1 MAGGVGAEDAAPK
14 ARVQGALQWSS
25 RWGRAIKSDPPIH
38 LMKVACYAQSAP
50 PHCLTQQAHQAGA
63 PTSERHGMAYL
74 LTAPGAAIPGRIAPH
89 TCVRAGHVPCRRT
102 AQGCLHGS

>member
-38 LMKVACYAQSAP
+38 LMNVACYAQSAP
-50 PHCLTQQAHQAGA
+50 PHC
-63 PTSERHGMAYL
+63 
-74 LTAPGAAIPGRIAPH
+74 
-89 TCVRAGHVPCRRT
+89 C
-102 AQGCLHGS
+102 